1 MKVVSVTQA
10 RMGSTR
16 LPGKVLMKING
27 VSLLEMHFARILR
40 CKKINEFILAS
51 SDSPKDF
58 ELKDTADKMG
68 VLFFQGSEQ
77 NVLDRFYLAVK
88 NSSPDY
94 VVRLTADCPLIDP
107 LLIDKVIQFAID
119 NQLDYATN
127 ILIEEFPDGQDVEVF
142 TFAALE
148 KAWKEAALL
157 SEKEHVTP
165 YIRNNSTFKGG
176 VLFSSAH
183 FPSPKNF
190 HHIRMTVDE
199 QVDFD
204 VINEL
209 VKNLGMEK
217 SWEEYVRYMQ
227 EHNLT
232 LNSAIQRNEGYIKSL
247 KNEQ

>member
-1 MKVVSVTQA
+1 
-10 RMGSTR
+10 
-16 LPGKVLMKING
+16 
-27 VSLLEMHFARILR
+27 
-40 CKKINEFILAS
+40 
-51 SDSPKDF
+51 
-58 ELKDTADKMG
+58 MG
-68 VLFFQGSEQ
+68 VLIFLGSEQ

-107 LLIDKVIQFAID
+107 LLIDKVIQFTID

-217 SWEEYVRYMQ
+217 SWEEYVQYMQ

-247 KNEQ
+247 KNEE

>member
-1 MKVVSVTQA
+1 MSEKRPLFRKGDQGPAVA
-10 RMGSTR
+10 EICDR
-16 LPGKVLMKING
+16 LL
-27 VSLLEMHFARILR
+27 RIGAIT
-40 CKKINEFILAS
+40 KPS
-51 SDSPKDF
+51 
-58 ELKDTADKMG
+58 
-68 VLFFQGSEQ
+68 
-77 NVLDRFYLAVK
+77 NV
-88 NSSPDY
+88 
-94 VVRLTADCPLIDP
+94 IDE
-107 LLIDKVIQFAID
+107 
-119 NQLDYATN
+119 T
-127 ILIEEFPDGQDVEVF
+127 FPDGQDIEVF
-142 TFAALE
+142 KFEALE
-148 KAWKEAALL
+148 NAWKNAILN
-157 SEKEHVTP
+157 SDREHVTP

>member
-16 LPGKVLMKING
+16 LPGKVLMKIND
-27 VSLLEMHFARILR
+27 VSLLEMHFKRILK
-40 CKKINEFILAS
+40 CTKINSFVLAT
-51 SDSPKDF
+51 SDAPQDF
-58 ELKDTADKMG
+58 ELKSIADKME
-68 VLFFQGSEQ
+68 VVFFQGSEQ
-77 NVLDRFYLAVK
+77 NVLDRFYQAVK
-88 NSSPDY
+88 NSNADY
-94 VVRLTADCPLIDP
+94 VVRLTADCPLIDS

-119 NQLDYATN
+119 NSLDYATN

-148 KAWKEAALL
+148 KAWKESALL

-176 VLFSSAH
+176 NLFTSAH
-183 FPSPKNF
+183 FSSPKNY

-199 QVDFD
+199 QVDFE
-204 VINEL
+204 VVHEL

-217 SWEEYVRYMQ
+217 SWEEYAQYMQ
-227 EHNLT
+227 EHNLNM
-232 LNSAIQRNEGYIKSL
+232 NSAIQRNEGYIKSL